1 MFESLFDI
9 ILTDVYFIF
18 VLVLKLAEKWYILI
32 LDPNL
37 IYSFMPN
44 YRRGAQIANL
54 GKKLLTFI

>member
-32 LDPNL
+32 LDPNS

-44 YRRGAQIANL
+44 YRRGLKLQI
-54 GKKLLTFI
+54 